1 MILADKIIEL
11 RKKSGMTQDEL
22 AEKLGVSR
30 QSVSK
35 WESAQS
41 TPDLNRI
48 LRLSE
53 IFSVSTDVLL
63 KDELDLN
70 PIASVSADISEAAPI
85 HDETE
90 PPLRHVSMA
99 EASEFLEKN
108 IRHSFFTAL
117 GVSLCI
123 LSPTMPI
130 IFDMIFRKSELADL
144 GAIPLFLM
152 IAAAVGIFIYSHSLT
167 KNFDY
172 LRNECLDTE
181 YGVDGMVKDRKNHY
195 QSKHIMQLII
205 GIGLC
210 IISCVPAI
218 AADIISRSEH
228 NEISGDFGA
237 LAVFICVAAGVFL
250 IIRTSIING
259 GYQTLLETDDYSR
272 RKKLDNEK
280 TATIMQIYWLIAT
293 ALYLG
298 YSFITFDWGRSWV
311 VWVIAGLLCPV
322 VKIIAKRFNK

>member
-70 PIASVSADISEAAPI
+70 PTTSADISQTASSY
-85 HDETE
+85 DETE

-130 IFDMIFRKSELADL
+130 AFDIMFGNSRLSDL
-144 GAIPLFLM
+144 GAIPMFLM
-152 IAAAVGIFIYSHSLT
+152 IAASVGIFIYSRSIT
-167 KNFDY
+167 SEFDF
-172 LRNECLDTE
+172 LHNECLDTE
-181 YGVDGMVKDRKNHY
+181 YGVDGMVKDKKDRYKSN
-195 QSKHIMQLII
+195 HIMQLII

-210 IISCVPAI
+210 IVSCVPAI
-218 AADIISRSEH
+218 AADIIFSRKEVFSDL
-228 NEISGDFGA
+228 SA
-237 LAVFICVAAGVFL
+237 LLLFICVAVGVFL
-250 IIRTSIING
+250 IVRTSMING
-259 GYQTLLETDDYSR
+259 GYETLLETDDYSR
-272 RKKLDNEK
+272 RKKLDNKK
-280 TATIMQIYWLIAT
+280 TDTVMQIYWLIVT
-293 ALYLG
+293 AIYLG

-311 VWVIAGLLCPV
+311 VWVIAAVLCPV
-322 VKIIAKRFNK
+322 VKIIAARFNK

>member
-48 LRLSE
+48 LKLSE
-53 IFSVSTDVLL
+53 IFSISTDVLL

-70 PIASVSADISEAAPI
+70 PTASTDINVTAASV

-108 IRHSFFTAL
+108 IRHAFFTAL

-123 LSPTMPI
+123 LSPALPI
-130 IFDMIFRKSELADL
+130 IFDIIFGNSRLSDL
-144 GAIPLFLM
+144 GAIPMFFM
-152 IAAAVGIFIYSHSLT
+152 IAAAVGILIYSHSIT
-167 KNFDY
+167 KDFDF
-172 LRNECLDTE
+172 LHNECLDTE
-181 YGVDGMVKDRKNHY
+181 YGVDGIVKDKKKHH
-195 QSKHIMQLII
+195 QSRHITQLII
-205 GIGLC
+205 GICLC

-218 AADIISRSEH
+218 AADVISQKELFD
-228 NEISGDFGA
+228 NISS
-237 LAVFICVAAGVFL
+237 LLLFICVSAGVFL
-250 IIRTSIING
+250 IIRTSIINE
-259 GYQTLLETDDYSR
+259 GYKTLLEEDDYNR
-272 RKKLDNEK
+272 QKKLDNNK
-280 TATIMQIYWLIAT
+280 TDNVMQIYWLIIT
-293 ALYLG
+293 ALYLV
-298 YSFITFDWGRSWV
+298 YSFITFNWGVSWIIWPV
-311 VWVIAGLLCPV
+311 AGVLSPV
-322 VKIIAKRFNK
+322 VKIIAAALKK